1 MATQAAYQA
10 EKVIG
15 HGDNAVTAQ
24 DVTSYREPG
33 AGESG
38 ETMKALAWISK
49 NKVQMGMSH
58 SITDT
63 YTFTTNTNSRRPQA
77 QDH

>member
-10 EKVIG
+10 EKIIG

-24 DVTSYREPG
+24 DVTSYRETG
-33 AGESG
+33 DKS

-49 NKVQMGMSH
+49 NKVQMGMFS
-58 SITDT
+58 S
-63 YTFTTNTNSRRPQA
+63 
-77 QDH
+77 